1 MSCWGRKAL
10 WALGF
15 LLLLGTSSAQDTWEA
30 LLPSRLVEKSRV
42 SAGMWEEGWGPRW
55 VGGDPRGKGP
65 QMLWFLSRVGVFN
78 LSCSR
83 SWAEG
88 TQCPPEDT
96 LLPAV
101 RKRHVCPTGRL
112 GFLKLN

>member
-1 MSCWGRKAL
+1 MGGEPL
-10 WALGF
+10 
-15 LLLLGTSSAQDTWEA
+15 
-30 LLPSRLVEKSRV
+30 
-42 SAGMWEEGWGPRW
+42 W
-55 VGGDPRGKGP
+55 VGGDPRDTGP

-78 LSCSR
+78 LSCSGW
-83 SWAEG
+83 WAEG

-112 GFLKLN
+112 CFLKRN